1 LFAAATLMQRHGFA
15 YGGVMQCANRLTAV
29 LICLCLCM
37 ASAVQPARAQQREL
51 PYWASLR
58 VNEVNMRA
66 GPSEDY
72 RISWVY
78 RRLGLPLKVLRI
90 KEGWRLVED
99 PGGTRG
105 WMLAQFLTR
114 QRGAIIVGDG
124 IGGDGP
130 ADMHESG
137 HAGSALKW
145 RFSPGNIGKL
155 GECSAGWCALDIGGR
170 AGFVEQ
176 ARLWGAGEP

>member
-1 LFAAATLMQRHGFA
+1 MQWHGSA
-15 YGGVMQCANRLTAV
+15 YDGAMQSMNRLTAV
-29 LICLCLCM
+29 LICLCLGV
-37 ASAVQPARAQQREL
+37 ASIAQPARAQQREL

-72 RISWVY
+72 RITWVY
-78 RRLGLPLKVLRI
+78 RRIGLPLKVVRI

-114 QRGAIIVGDG
+114 QRGAIIVGDE
-124 IGGDGP
+124 P
-130 ADMHESG
+130 ADMRESG
-137 HAGSALKW
+137 SDGSALKW
-145 RFSPGNIGKL
+145 RFSPGNMGKL
-155 GECSAGWCALDIGGR
+155 GDCTASWCALDIGGR

-176 ARLWGAGEP
+176 SRLWGAGEP

>member
-1 LFAAATLMQRHGFA
+1 MQRYGFA
-15 YGGVMQCANRLTAV
+15 YGGAMQSVNRLTAV
-29 LICLCLCM
+29 LIWLCLGI
-37 ASAVQPARAQQREL
+37 AVPATGAHAQQSDL
-51 PYWASLR
+51 PYWASIR
-58 VNEVNMRA
+58 VKEVNMRA

-78 RRLGLPLKVLRI
+78 RRAGLPLKVLRI

-114 QRGAIIVGDG
+114 QREAFIVGN
-124 IGGDGP
+124 GP
-130 ADMHESG
+130 ADMRESG
-137 HAGSALKW
+137 NEGAALKW
-145 RFSPGNIGKL
+145 RFSPGNMGKL
-155 GECSAGWCALDIGGR
+155 GDCSAGWCALDIGGR

>member
-1 LFAAATLMQRHGFA
+1 MQS
-15 YGGVMQCANRLTAV
+15 VNRLTAA
-29 LICLCLCM
+29 LICLCLGI
-37 ASAVQPARAQQREL
+37 AVPAPSAHAQQRDL
-51 PYWASLR
+51 PYWASIR
-58 VNEVNMRA
+58 VKEVNMRA

-78 RRLGLPLKVLRI
+78 HRAGLPLKVLRI

-99 PGGTRG
+99 PGGARG

-114 QRGAIIVGDG
+114 QRGAMIVGDG
-124 IGGDGP
+124 P
-130 ADMHESG
+130 AEMRDSG
-137 HAGSALKW
+137 NASSALKW
-145 RFSPGNIGKL
+145 RFSPGNMGKL
-155 GECSAGWCALDIGGR
+155 GDCSAGWCALDIGGR